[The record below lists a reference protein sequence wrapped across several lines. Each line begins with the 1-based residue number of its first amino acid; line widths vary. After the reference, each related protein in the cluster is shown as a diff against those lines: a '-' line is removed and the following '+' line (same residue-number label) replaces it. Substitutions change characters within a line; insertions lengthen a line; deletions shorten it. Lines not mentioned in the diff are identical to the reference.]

1 MDDSKIV
8 DLYWAR
14 SEDAIAQTDAKYGR
28 YCYSIASN
36 ILPFREDA
44 QESVNDTWLA
54 AWNALPPNRPQFL
67 SAFLGKL
74 TRRISIDR
82 WRHISAEKRGG
93 GTMDLALEELAG
105 CIPGGVDPV
114 AQVEAAELVR
124 CVNTFLA
131 GLPTEE
137 RQVFLMR
144 YFELASISAIAER
157 LRIGISKTKTMLHRT
172 RKKLRAY
179 LEKEGY

>member
-54 AWNALPPNRPQFL
+54 AWNALPPNRPRFL

-82 WRHISAEKRGG
+82 WRHINAEKRGG

-105 CIPGGVDPV
+105 CIPGGVDPA
-114 AQVEAAELVR
+114 AQAEAAELAR
-124 CVNTFLA
+124 CVNAFLA

-144 YFELASISAIAER
+144 YFELAPISAIAER
-157 LRIGISKTKTMLHRT
+157 LRIGTSKTKTMLHRT